1 MIFAPLGERNNPGV
15 SNLGSV
21 PGCGERAVNS
31 PALRC
36 VGVSCCQSNLDFV
49 YCPGAMQKTD
59 SERVR
64 STTTGSIT
72 WHLLKPLG
80 ILECARV
87 A

>member
-1 MIFAPLGERNNPGV
+1 
-15 SNLGSV
+15 
-21 PGCGERAVNS
+21 
-31 PALRC
+31 
-36 VGVSCCQSNLDFV
+36 LDFA

-80 ILECARV
+80 ILECACV